1 MLRIRGPEANPF
13 TSAAHRL
20 ALPAAFRLRFH
31 ADGQSEALMPHP
43 EMSSDR
49 RASRF
54 AASSPA
60 EAWLMSCSMAGA
72 TLALNVLLR
81 WLFS

>member
-1 MLRIRGPEANPF
+1 
-13 TSAAHRL
+13 
-20 ALPAAFRLRFH
+20 
-31 ADGQSEALMPHP
+31 MPHP
-43 EMSSDR
+43 EKSSDC
-49 RASRF
+49 RANWF

-60 EAWLMSCSMAGA
+60 EAWLMSCSMAGM

>member
-1 MLRIRGPEANPF
+1 MPQPE
-13 TSAAHRL
+13 R
-20 ALPAAFRLRFH
+20 
-31 ADGQSEALMPHP
+31 
-43 EMSSDR
+43 SSDR
-49 RASRF
+49 RANWF

-60 EAWLMSCSMAGA
+60 AEAWLLSCSMAGA